1 MGTDRCPNFTV
12 KTSFWYAS
20 LFGEKRPSKI
30 KGFVEVY
37 LNSLFVCASLCLF
50 LITKLSDYFFE
61 QNFVIPNLSGR
72 ELPISQGL
80 ILLSAIT
87 VPGTTFWK
95 QRKVN

>member
-1 MGTDRCPNFTV
+1 LVC
-12 KTSFWYAS
+12 

-37 LNSLFVCASLCLF
+37 LNSLFVCTSLCLI

-80 ILLSAIT
+80 WFAERHYRTWYDILKATQSEIKNNRPA
-87 VPGTTFWK
+87 FD
-95 QRKVN
+95 NA

>member
-1 MGTDRCPNFTV
+1 M
-12 KTSFWYAS
+12 
-20 LFGEKRPSKI
+20 
-30 KGFVEVY
+30 EVY
-37 LNSLFVCASLCLF
+37 LNSLFVCTSFCLI

-80 ILLSAIT
+80 WFAERRIT